1 MSHTSMKSSSPDRI
15 TLKGN
20 VVSAQVSLPLL
31 VLIDS
36 GSDDNFID
44 IELVAQSNIPSELLS
59 EPKDVFALNGRLLTL
74 VMHCTAPVSLLLSG
88 NHHETISLF
97 IIPAP
102 TSPLVLGLPW
112 LKLHD
117 PHIDW
122 STSSISNWSLFCH
135 SHCLRSAIPSTTV
148 SSPAPPKPID
158 LTSVPPDYHDLQEV
172 FSKDRA
178 LSLPPHR
185 PYDCGIDLL
194 PGAPLPSSKLYN
206 ISLPEREA
214 METYITDSLAAG
226 LIRPSSS
233 PGGGRDFS

>member
-74 VMHCTAPVSLLLSG
+74 LMHCTAPVSLLLSG

-117 PHIDW
+117 PHIDLQLEPVLPFPPLPLVHQLHLNR
-122 STSSISNWSLFCH
+122 STSPLFPLTIMTSRRFLVKIALCH
-135 SHCLRSAIPSTTV
+135 YHLTDLTTV
-148 SSPAPPKPID
+148 ALIYSQALHYPPVNCIISPCLKGRPWKPI
-158 LTSVPPDYHDLQEV
+158 L
-172 FSKDRA
+172 RI
-178 LSLPPHR
+178 LSLL
-185 PYDCGIDLL
+185 D
-194 PGAPLPSSKLYN
+194 
-206 ISLPEREA
+206 
-214 METYITDSLAAG
+214 
-226 LIRPSSS
+226 
-233 PGGGRDFS
+233 